1 MCTLKNVN
9 PEASSSKKKWTSPAL
24 KKIEIRSSTLP
35 GTDGAIVGDA
45 GAS

>member
-1 MCTLKNVN
+1 MCTLKNVKS
-9 PEASSSKKKWTSPAL
+9 ETGSSKKKWTSPVL